1 MDMLAIEDG
10 VHLFDED
17 WPMFARTPI
26 QPPHCIGAEGK
37 VNNSLLT
44 EGCQVDGEVDHSVLF
59 HSVTVEPGAKV
70 SYSIIM
76 PGATIKKGAKVSYS
90 IIAEGA
96 VIEDGAKVGAA
107 PKKGGALDIAVVASD
122 TKVGKKATVAPAAMV
137 TKNVKEG
144 GKA

>member
-1 MDMLAIEDG
+1 
-10 VHLFDED
+10 
-17 WPMFARTPI
+17 MFSRTPI
-26 QPPHCIGAEGK
+26 QPPHCVGEKGK
-37 VNNSLLT
+37 VTNSLLT
-44 EGCQVDGEVDHSVLF
+44 EGCQIDGEVDHSVLF

-70 SYSIIM
+70 QYSIIM
-76 PGATIKKGAKVSYS
+76 PGATIKKGAKVSYA